1 MKDFVE
7 GLVLAIENNIIS
19 TKLAK
24 AYINGYVVD
33 QFGINFSDEQLSN
46 IGSFYKATMDS
57 ELNAHI
63 NKNYPDL
70 LKQPKNNK

>member
-1 MKDFVE
+1 MIRNINLITQRNGADF
-7 GLVLAIENNIIS
+7 S
-19 TKLAK
+19 SS
-24 AYINGYVVD
+24 VVRY
-33 QFGINFSDEQLSN
+33 INFSDEQLSN

-70 LKQPKNNK
+70 LKQPKNNKQSIEKGLENETS